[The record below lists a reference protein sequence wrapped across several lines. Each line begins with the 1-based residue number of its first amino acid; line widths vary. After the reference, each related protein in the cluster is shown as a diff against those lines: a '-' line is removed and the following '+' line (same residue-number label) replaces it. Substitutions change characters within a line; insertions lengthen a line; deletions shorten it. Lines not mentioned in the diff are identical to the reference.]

1 MTTYFFVRNAPQTS
15 LIDMKSAYIYIL
27 TNIQRTTLYIGVT
40 NNVSHRVWQH
50 KCGEGSEFTS
60 KYKLTVL
67 IYAEEHATISDAIT
81 REKQLKQWKKAWKW
95 ELIRNLNPELI
106 DLYPTLRG

>member
-1 MTTYFFVRNAPQTS
+1 MN
-15 LIDMKSAYIYIL
+15 IYIL
-27 TNIQRTTLYIGVT
+27 TNIQKTTLYIGVT

-67 IYAEEHATISDAIT
+67 FM
-81 REKQLKQWKKAWKW
+81 
-95 ELIRNLNPELI
+95 
-106 DLYPTLRG
+106 